1 MTKDTPAPYG
11 YCPTC
16 GGLGLSR
23 ERRPNG
29 NDRCEN
35 GHEYPSRSSVTS
47 TLTFSPAESED
58 LRLEVQRLRSINERL
73 ESQIDGAGLVGFA
86 VLAERERADRA
97 EAELRDLRAKSS
109 TCSWCGQTVIP
120 GQGGH
125 TSACYERQITGLK
138 AELDA
143 CGVGNLGLSILAKR
157 AEEKN
162 ERLQERLTQIE
173 KANVDRWQEGYVAAE
188 RQIISWLREFNSQ
201 ITDDAIAT
209 IERGEHRAKE
219 RE

>member
-35 GHEYPSRSSVTS
+35 GHEYQSSSSVAS
-47 TLTFSPAESED
+47 TLDRVSLEAEK
-58 LRLEVQRLRSINERL
+58 LHRLRIERDHFREAWAAAQVQLDCRPTEEEVARLKKEILIL
-73 ESQIDGAGLVGFA
+73 E
-86 VLAERERADRA
+86 
-97 EAELRDLRAKSS
+97 AK
-109 TCSWCGQTVIP
+109 
-120 GQGGH
+120 
-125 TSACYERQITGLK
+125 
-138 AELDA
+138 LDA

-173 KANVDRWQEGYVAAE
+173 KANVDRWQEGYAAAQ
-188 RQIISWLREFNSQ
+188 RQIVTWLRTQNLWVAE
-201 ITDDAIAT
+201 I
-209 IERGEHRAKE
+209 IESGYYREGEE
-219 RE
+219 

>member
-1 MTKDTPAPYG
+1 
-11 YCPTC
+11 
-16 GGLGLSR
+16 
-23 ERRPNG
+23 
-29 NDRCEN
+29 
-35 GHEYPSRSSVTS
+35 
-47 TLTFSPAESED
+47 
-58 LRLEVQRLRSINERL
+58 LEVQRLRSINERL
-73 ESQIDGAGLVGFA
+73 ERQIDGAGLVGFA

-173 KANVDRWQEGYVAAE
+173 KANVDRWQEGYAAAQCQIAAWLRTQGPVNNLWAAE
-188 RQIISWLREFNSQ
+188 
-201 ITDDAIAT
+201 T
-209 IERGEHRAKE
+209 IESGYYREGEE
-219 RE
+219 